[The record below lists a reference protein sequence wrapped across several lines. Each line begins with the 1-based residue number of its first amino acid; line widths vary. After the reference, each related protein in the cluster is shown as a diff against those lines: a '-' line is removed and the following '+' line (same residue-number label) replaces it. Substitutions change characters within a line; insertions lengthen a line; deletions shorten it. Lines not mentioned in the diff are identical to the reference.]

1 MRPPA
6 VPLVA
11 HDPYFSIWSMADHLN
26 GDGTKHWTGKPNTL
40 TAYARIDGK
49 SYRIMGRD
57 RQAGNELAQTR
68 LEVLPTR
75 TIYEFAGA
83 GATVGL
89 TFFTPALPDDLDV
102 LSRPLTYL
110 QWSAASTDGRAH
122 DVEIYFDA
130 ASDLVVNTPD
140 QPVLAARY
148 QLDGLPL
155 LRMGSREQARA
166 GQTRRRSA
174 HRLGLPLPG
183 RRQGRGRH
191 HLCRRPCAGAR
202 RLRCVGPVARYP
214 TNLARCGA
222 AARCWPTQSRWAR

>member
-83 GATVGL
+83 GVDRRPDVLHPGAARRSRR
-89 TFFTPALPDDLDV
+89 ALP
-102 LSRPLTYL
+102 P
-110 QWSAASTDGRAH
+110 AH
-122 DVEIYFDA
+122 
-130 ASDLVVNTPD
+130 L
-140 QPVLAARY
+140 
-148 QLDGLPL
+148 
-155 LRMGSREQARA
+155 
-166 GQTRRRSA
+166 
-174 HRLGLPLPG
+174 H
-183 RRQGRGRH
+183 
-191 HLCRRPCAGAR
+191 
-202 RLRCVGPVARYP
+202 
-214 TNLARCGA
+214 
-222 AARCWPTQSRWAR
+222 

>member
-1 MRPPA
+1 MIRGIAFMLLGLFGAAAQTRPPA

-11 HDPYFSIWSMADHLN
+11 HDPYFSIWSMADRLN
-26 GDGTKHWTGKPNTL
+26 ADGTKHWTGKPNTL

-49 SYRIMGRD
+49 SYRIMGRE

-68 LEVLPTR
+68 LQVLPTR
-75 TIYEFAGA
+75 TVYEFAGA
-83 GATVGL
+83 GVTVGL

-110 QWSAASTDGRAH
+110 QWSASSSDGREH
-122 DVEIYFDA
+122 DVQIYFDA

-155 LRMGSREQARA
+155 LRMGSREQAQHTFA
-166 GQTRRRSA
+166 E
-174 HRLGLPLPG
+174 LKE
-183 RRQGRGRH
+183 
-191 HLCRRPCAGAR
+191 
-202 RLRCVGPVARYP
+202 RYP
-214 TNLARCGA
+214 KSEAVRQIP
-222 AARCWPTQSRWAR
+222 RP